1 MMGPPLQT
9 GRGHGGFLH
18 KDTRETMAKPP
29 KSSIDEDLVRSLAA
43 LLDETGLS
51 EIEYAQDGLSVRVAK
66 QLTAVHSA
74 AGAPAQPAAGSAQ
87 PGAAEPAPEP
97 DLAQHPGAIASPM
110 VGVVYTS
117 PDPASP
123 AFIQVGDEVKE
134 GQTLFLVEAMKVF
147 NPISSPRSGRVTRIL
162 VENETPVE
170 YGEPLAII
178 E

>member
-1 MMGPPLQT
+1 
-9 GRGHGGFLH
+9 
-18 KDTRETMAKPP
+18 MAKSP

-43 LLDETGLS
+43 LLNETGLS

-66 QLTAVHSA
+66 QLTAVHSIGA
-74 AGAPAQPAAGSAQ
+74 APAGPAPAGGTQ
-87 PGAAEPAPEP
+87 PGAPETAAEP
-97 DLAQHPGAIASPM
+97 DLSQHPGAIASPM

-123 AFIQVGDEVKE
+123 AFVQVGDEVKE

-147 NPISSPRSGRVTRIL
+147 NPISSPRAGRVTRIL